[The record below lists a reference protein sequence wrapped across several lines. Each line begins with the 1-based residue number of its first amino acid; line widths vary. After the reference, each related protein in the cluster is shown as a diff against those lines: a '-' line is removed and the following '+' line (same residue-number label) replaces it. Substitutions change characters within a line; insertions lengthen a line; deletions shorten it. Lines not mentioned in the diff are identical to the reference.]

1 MPPRSPMR
9 PTGWSPRVAD
19 AVSLDRAWLADHPLA
34 VIPVD
39 TDKNERGRVLVV
51 GGSRLSPG
59 ALRLTGEAALRAG
72 AGKVRLATLESL
84 AVALGL
90 AVPEA
95 GIMGLPEGEGGELS
109 ADAAGL
115 LGKDFA
121 QADCV
126 ILGPGMA
133 DPAAAAPLLAAALAT
148 MGPQQALV
156 IDAAAIGAAG
166 DRLDALRAARVRCI
180 LTPHIGEMAG
190 LLGVSKD
197 AVERDFGQALGRAIE
212 NTGKIVVLK
221 SATTQIGC
229 ATGGMLRYGGG
240 GPGLA
245 TGGSGD
251 VLAGIVGGLIACG
264 QDPFVAAAWGVWL
277 HGEAGAHLAAER
289 GPIGYL
295 ARELLPLIPS
305 LRRQAG

>member
-1 MPPRSPMR
+1 M
-9 PTGWSPRVAD
+9 AD
-19 AVSLDRAWLADHPLA
+19 AVSLDRAWLAAHPL
-34 VIPVD
+34 VEIPAD

-84 AVALGL
+84 AVPLGM

-95 GIMGLPEGEGGELS
+95 GIIGLPEGEGGELS
-109 ADAAGL
+109 ADAAGR

-126 ILGPGMA
+126 VLGPGMA
-133 DPAAAAPLLAAALAT
+133 DPAAAAPLLEAALAA
-148 MGPQQALV
+148 MGPQQTLV
-156 IDAAAIGAAG
+156 IDAAAIEAAG
-166 DRLDALRAARVRCI
+166 DRLDALRAARARCI

-197 AVERDFGQALGRAIE
+197 AVEGDLRHALGRAVE
-212 NTGKIVVLK
+212 GTGKIVVLK
-221 SATTQIGC
+221 SANTEIGC
-229 ATGGMLRYGGG
+229 ATGRLLRYGGG

-251 VLAGIVGGLIACG
+251 VLAGIIGGLTACG
-264 QDPFVAAAWGVWL
+264 QEPFVAAAWGVWL
-277 HGEAGAHLAAER
+277 HGEAGAHLATER

-295 ARELLPLIPS
+295 ARELLALIPS

>member
-1 MPPRSPMR
+1 
-9 PTGWSPRVAD
+9 VAEPEV
-19 AVSLDRAWLADHPLA
+19 ALDRTWLAEHPLA
-34 VIPVD
+34 AIPAD

-84 AVALGL
+84 AIPLGM

-95 GIMGLPEGEGGELS
+95 GILAFPESANGELS
-109 ADAAGL
+109 AEAASL
-115 LGKDFA
+115 LSDDFE
-121 QADCV
+121 QADSVV
-126 ILGPGMA
+126 IGPGMGDA
-133 DPAAAAPLLAAALAT
+133 EAAAPLLAAALQA
-148 MGPQQALV
+148 MDAHQALV

-166 DRLDALRAARVRCI
+166 ECLDALRKARTRCI
-180 LTPHIGEMAG
+180 LTPHAGEMAG
-190 LLGVSKD
+190 LLGMSKEAIQGD
-197 AVERDFGQALGRAIE
+197 LAGAHDRAVAASGQ
-212 NTGKIVVLK
+212 IVVLK
-221 SATTQIGC
+221 SPNTRIG
-229 ATGGMLRYGGG
+229 GPLDGVLVYGGG

-251 VLAGIVGGLIACG
+251 VLAGIIAGLMACG
-264 QDPFVAAAWGVWL
+264 QEPFEAAAWAVWL
-277 HGEAGAHLAAER
+277 HGEAGARLAAEQ

-305 LRRQAG
+305 LRSTLG